1 MKKEWSVSNFITQSL
16 NHYYESRSNF
26 KERNIP
32 GIAVIHLTIINLQ
45 IEVDFQSTVKKHTK
59 LENSNIDCL
68 D

>member
-1 MKKEWSVSNFITQSL
+1 MKVEVI
-16 NHYYESRSNF
+16 SRSMTY
-26 KERNIP
+26 P